1 MIDNVHSQIGQ
12 ILGAALPPE
21 PGPLS
26 KRRQAEC
33 DATLQVNSG
42 NLINTAREAEA
53 ADVDAVRKARALIN
67 AGRLTTL
74 ENIRATAQSILTE
87 GI

>member
-21 PGPLS
+21 PGALN

-42 NLINTAREAEA
+42 GLINAAREAEA
-53 ADVDAVRKARALIN
+53 ADADAVRKARALVN

-74 ENIRATAQSILTE
+74 ENIRATAQSILAE